1 MQGLG
6 SDRTSITGVWE
17 GVGSYFKREIL
28 TLVQR
33 HCISHWLAL
42 AEKDSSTSA
51 AYLEF
56 FFFFYI
62 LDQVTCFYD
71 NSTFWTAGLKEIQQK
86 FDDLVFKISCAIDSC
101 WLLKGKACSNLKKI
115 F

>member
-42 AEKDSSTSA
+42 VEKDSSTSA

-56 FFFFYI
+56 FFFF
-62 LDQVTCFYD
+62 F
-71 NSTFWTAGLKEIQQK
+71 TFWTKWHAFMTTAHFEQL
-86 FDDLVFKISCAIDSC
+86 A
-101 WLLKGKACSNLKKI
+101 LKKYSKSLMI
-115 F
+115 

>member
-56 FFFFYI
+56 FFFFLHFGPSYMLLWQQHI
-62 LDQVTCFYD
+62 L
-71 NSTFWTAGLKEIQQK
+71 NSWP
-86 FDDLVFKISCAIDSC
+86 
-101 WLLKGKACSNLKKI
+101 
-115 F
+115 